1 MHIPFHGPCC
11 HPSFLFTNENQIE
24 EDVLGD
30 GRCSGQV
37 EGAHNC
43 FAFWGPEL
51 AERTNPHR
59 TKG

>member
-1 MHIPFHGPCC
+1 MHIPFHG
-11 HPSFLFTNENQIE
+11 SFLFTNENQIE

-30 GRCSGQV
+30 DRCSGQV

-51 AERTNPHR
+51 AERTNTPHR

>member
-1 MHIPFHGPCC
+1 MHIPFHG
-11 HPSFLFTNENQIE
+11 SFLFTNENQIE